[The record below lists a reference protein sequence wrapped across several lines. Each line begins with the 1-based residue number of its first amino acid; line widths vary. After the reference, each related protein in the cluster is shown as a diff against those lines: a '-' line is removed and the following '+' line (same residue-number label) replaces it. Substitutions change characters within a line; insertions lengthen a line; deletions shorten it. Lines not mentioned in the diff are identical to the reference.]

1 MKRIKRFLA
10 YLFEGDNNSLADLL
24 KRTWK
29 ATIETVKTLGE
40 LLGDLT
46 SALQNNNDDEGEGD

>member
-10 YLFEGDNNSLADLL
+10 YLFEGDDNSFADLL

-29 ATIETVKTLGE
+29 AMIETVKTLGA

-46 SALQNNNDDEGEGD
+46 SALQNNNDDDGEGD

>member
-10 YLFEGDNNSLADLL
+10 YLFEGDDNSFADLL
-24 KRTWK
+24 KRIWK
-29 ATIETVKTLGE
+29 AMIETVKTLGA

-46 SALQNNNDDEGEGD
+46 SALQNNNDDGEGD

>member
-10 YLFEGDNNSLADLL
+10 YLFEGDDNSFADLL

-29 ATIETVKTLGE
+29 AMIETVKTLGA

-46 SALQNNNDDEGEGD
+46 SALQNNNDDGEG